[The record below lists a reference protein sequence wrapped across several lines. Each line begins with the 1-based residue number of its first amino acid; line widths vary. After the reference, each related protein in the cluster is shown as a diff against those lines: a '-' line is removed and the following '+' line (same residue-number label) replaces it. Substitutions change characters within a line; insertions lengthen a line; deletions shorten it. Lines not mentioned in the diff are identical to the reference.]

1 MCNRQ
6 RDQIQSIKS
15 INDSIV
21 LSRAETANSF
31 FCLFKYNNSSLMYCY
46 VKFILLI
53 IIFILTK
60 TSVAFFRSLI
70 TYLME
75 CLYNC
80 LILSKSTF
88 VIVYSTRYLIK
99 ICTMLQVKGRGNTR
113 CSVSIAFVKPASHE
127 HDIECHWQDPSF
139 HRPIQPHVIAVRSP
153 PAYLSVIFRTGVS
166 SGSLRIS

>member
-1 MCNRQ
+1 M
-6 RDQIQSIKS
+6 IQLCSLAPRHLTVSSVCSNIIIRRS
-15 INDSIV
+15 CIV
-21 LSRAETANSF
+21 MSNSF
-31 FCLFKYNNSSLMYCY
+31 
-46 VKFILLI
+46 ILI
-53 IIFILTK
+53 IILILTK
-60 TSVAFFRSLI
+60 TSVAFFRSLM